1 MTSPSR
7 NIIKWGGILAGSAAV
22 ASISAFVTTKYLM
35 KMAVDREEPKLMKL
49 AEKRAAGFIEDDA
62 FYRAR
67 IEAGK
72 KLSERDNVTV
82 ETLSHDGVLLVGHWI
97 PVENAKRI
105 IIAVHGWR
113 ASWYETFGTVAD
125 SWAANDLFCISP
137 NGTWSCL
144 V

>member
-49 AEKRAAGFIEDDA
+49 AEKRAAGFMEDDE
-62 FYRAR
+62 FYRER

-72 KLSERDNVTV
+72 NLSERDNVTV

-105 IIAVHGWR
+105 IIAVHGEIT
-113 ASWYETFGTVAD
+113 SLHLFLVSGFGQ
-125 SWAANDLFCISP
+125 LISYTA
-137 NGTWSCL
+137 GC
-144 V
+144 

>member
-7 NIIKWGGILAGSAAV
+7 NIIKWGGVLAGSAAV

-82 ETLSHDGVLLVGHWI
+82 ETRSHEGVLLVGHWI

-113 ASWYETFGTVAD
+113 ASWYV
-125 SWAANDLFCISP
+125 IS
-137 NGTWSCL
+137 L
-144 V
+144 

>member
-72 KLSERDNVTV
+72 KLSERDTV
-82 ETLSHDGVLLVGHWI
+82 RKKAT
-97 PVENAKRI
+97 R
-105 IIAVHGWR
+105 
-113 ASWYETFGTVAD
+113 F
-125 SWAANDLFCISP
+125 
-137 NGTWSCL
+137 
-144 V
+144 